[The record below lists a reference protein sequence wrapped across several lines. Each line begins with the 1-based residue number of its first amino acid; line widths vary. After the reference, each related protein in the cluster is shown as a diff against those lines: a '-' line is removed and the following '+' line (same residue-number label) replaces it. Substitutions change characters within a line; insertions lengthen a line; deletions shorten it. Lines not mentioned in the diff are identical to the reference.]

1 MFYPTVCSG
10 ADRRNQSSASLACV
24 RGIQNSSHK
33 GTITRKMFPFDD
45 LIMKK
50 TLQILLA
57 TMIYYRSLGKTWCVS
72 RLKKIA
78 TFVFKLIN
86 NIGPDLTN
94 NMFNEKHLPYSL
106 CYNSKFIQ
114 SKPASTKYSINCI
127 AYQGAVQWNK
137 LPWDLNVCTN
147 VVQFYSML
155 ESWKSPSSSIGCV
168 CCASFKIQCM
178 SCGLL
183 TSNSSSLCSIS
194 LWPLIPLLIV
204 YISSFIL
211 VSSLSINSL
220 MFLVTCQNC
229 KFWQVCSFVGLSV
242 CLSVLS
248 SITHERFDIS
258 SPNLVHIWNG
268 SAVPVC
274 NIDK

>member
-45 LIMKK
+45 LIMNK

-94 NMFNEKHLPYSL
+94 NMFNEKHLPYYLPKFTIFGKYVRLSV
-106 CYNSKFIQ
+106 CYLPKFRR
-114 SKPASTKYSINCI
+114 N
-127 AYQGAVQWNK
+127 
-137 LPWDLNVCTN
+137 L
-147 VVQFYSML
+147 
-155 ESWKSPSSSIGCV
+155 
-168 CCASFKIQCM
+168 
-178 SCGLL
+178 
-183 TSNSSSLCSIS
+183 
-194 LWPLIPLLIV
+194 
-204 YISSFIL
+204 
-211 VSSLSINSL
+211 
-220 MFLVTCQNC
+220 
-229 KFWQVCSFVGLSV
+229 QVCSFVGLSV
-242 CLSVLS
+242 CLSVCLLVC
-248 SITHERFDIS
+248 RFCQ
-258 SPNLVHIWNG
+258 
-268 SAVPVC
+268 A
-274 NIDK
+274 